1 MPDRPGHFHRHR
13 FPAEVISYAVW
24 LYYRFPLSRRDVEEF
39 LSEHGIPVALS
50 HSGRRVGVGAR
61 LTR

>member
-24 LYYRFPLSRRDVEEF
+24 QVMSQTPSGAKNLAMARKILLWLGPEE
-39 LSEHGIPVALS
+39 VM
-50 HSGRRVGVGAR
+50 RV
-61 LTR
+61 